1 SGSFLGLRNVEVL
14 SWDYAAISQATI
26 VPGSAIGKSFSVLFL
41 SSPAEWE
48 HFGVPRRISPQ
59 QLATTL
65 ATRGVNVQFG
75 DHVPADVR
83 EPMSWSAAIV
93 ALVIALPVLIAGMV
107 FYAQRVPAAAGNMA
121 AVMRPDPFPRAP
133 RPKLPRGPQRLC

>member
-1 SGSFLGLRNVEVL
+1 
-14 SWDYAAISQATI
+14 
-26 VPGSAIGKSFSVLFL
+26 
-41 SSPAEWE
+41 
-48 HFGVPRRISPQ
+48 
-59 QLATTL
+59 LATTL

-121 AVMRPDPFPRAP
+121 TVMRPDPFPRAP
-133 RPKLPRGPQRLC
+133 RPKLPRVPQPNQPGESTELAGGPEGWQFQMVD